1 MSRLWGTVKR
11 MFKSG
16 DDRPPDLEATLGELR
31 TKTPAPVFWLIGKT
45 QSGKTSLIKF
55 LTGAEDA
62 AIGSGFRPTT
72 KTTRRYEFPTPDA
85 PLLSFLDT
93 RGLDEPGYD
102 PTDDIAALDSQA
114 HVVIVTAKAT
124 DFAQGNVR
132 AALEPIRQANP
143 SRPVVL
149 CVTTLHEA
157 IPRQPLPVPYPW
169 SQESGVR
176 SQESA
181 SHLRPVASLTTDSR
195 LLTPVPDD
203 LRRSIDHHAQEFAG
217 LFDEL
222 VPIDFTRPE
231 DKFPDPNYG
240 GEHLKETLLRVLP
253 DAFRQT
259 LLQLKEATEE
269 LKDVHLR
276 HAVPVIMGYSTMA
289 ATAGAVPVPFV
300 DMVII
305 PGIQARMAH
314 HLAGLYGQPMTTE
327 RIKEIAAAV
336 GVGMISRQL
345 ARQATKFIPV
355 VGSALGAAVGGAS
368 TYAFG
373 RALCYYFQ
381 AVHEGHVPNAASL
394 KAYYK
399 EQYADA
405 EKRWKQASRERQ
417 RPEETRDQ
425 P

>member
-1 MSRLWGTVKR
+1 MSQLWGTVKR
-11 MFKSG
+11 MFGGG
-16 DDRPPDLEATLGELR
+16 DDRPPDLDATLSELR
-31 TKTPAPVFWLIGKT
+31 VKTPAPVFWLIGKT
-45 QSGKTSLIKF
+45 QSGKTSIIKF

-72 KTTRRYEFPTPDA
+72 KTTRRYEFPTADA

-93 RGLDEPGYD
+93 RGLDEPSYD
-102 PTDDIAALDSQA
+102 PQEDIAALDSQA

-132 AALEPIRQANP
+132 SALEPIRRANP

-157 IPRQPLPVPYPW
+157 IPRQPLPVPYPF
-169 SQESGVR
+169 GNH
-176 SQESA
+176 A
-181 SHLRPVASLTTDSR
+181 SPGNDGPYKSHKTYGTYADAP
-195 LLTPVPDD
+195 PPDD

-231 DKFPDPNYG
+231 DKFPDPSYG

-253 DAFRQT
+253 EAYRQT
-259 LLQLKEATEE
+259 LLQLKEATEA

-305 PGIQARMAH
+305 PGIQARMAQH
-314 HLAGLYGQPMTTE
+314 VAKLYGQPMTTE
-327 RIKEIAAAV
+327 RVKEIAAAV

-355 VGSALGAAVGGAS
+355 VGSAVGAAVGGAS

-381 AVHEGHVPNAASL
+381 AVHEGHVPNASAL

-405 EKRWKQASRERQ
+405 EKKWKRTNEARN
-417 RPEETRDQ
+417 PA
-425 P
+425 